1 MLVGLNVRHQIVE
14 YIEKTSPK
22 TKISKQTILSWL
34 EIHPGKYYAWKKR
47 IGIENHHNGQLPKS
61 HWILPQEYQAVVVDA
76 KQCYTGGYKRFAYE
90 MLDNDIV
97 ALSPSTVYRILKTEG
112 LLRSWEVSGG
122 SLKGT
127 GFGQPT
133 RIHQHWH
140 TDIKYVNFHSAFL
153 FLISVFDGYSRY
165 NLHHEI
171 CTQMEEYHVE
181 LTIQRALEKFPGN
194 SPRLISDNGS
204 QFISGDFRKFL
215 REVGLDH
222 VRTSVRYPQ
231 SNGKIERFHRTL
243 KDECLSKKSLI
254 NLNDA
259 RKQIAIY
266 IENYNTKR
274 LHSALNY
281 LTPEDY
287 LLGRVESRLNERNL
301 KLNQAVENRKNYAK
315 LHLN

>member
-1 MLVGLNVRHQIVE
+1 VD
-14 YIEKTSPK
+14 YIEKTSHRTELDK
-22 TKISKQTILSWL
+22 HTILSWL

-47 IGIENHHNGQLPKS
+47 IGIDNHHNGLLPKS
-61 HWILPQEYQAVVVDA
+61 HWILPEEYQAVVIYA

-90 MLDNDIV
+90 MLDNNIV
-97 ALSPSTVYRILKTEG
+97 ALSPSTVYRILKVEG

-127 GFGQPT
+127 GFDQPT

-153 FLISVFDGYSRY
+153 FLISVFDGFSRY
-165 NLHHEI
+165 NLHHEL

-194 SPRLISDNGS
+194 NPRIISDNGS

-215 REVGLDH
+215 REIGLYH

-254 NLNDA
+254 DLDDA
-259 RKQIAIY
+259 RKQVVNY

-287 LLGRVESRLNERNL
+287 LLGKVESRLNERNL

>member
-1 MLVGLNVRHQIVE
+1 MD
-14 YIEKTSPK
+14 YIEKTSLR
-22 TKISKQTILSWL
+22 TEIDKQTILSWL
-34 EIHPGKYYAWKKR
+34 GIHPGKYYAWKKR
-47 IGIENHHNGQLPKS
+47 IGIDNYHNGLLPKS
-61 HWILPQEYQAVVVDA
+61 HWILPEEYQTLLEYA
-76 KQCYTGGYKRFAYE
+76 KQCYAGGYRRFAYE

-97 ALSPSTVYRILKTEG
+97 ALSPSTVYRILKVEG

-127 GFGQPT
+127 GFDQPT

-153 FLISVFDGYSRY
+153 FLISVFDGFSRY
-165 NLHHEI
+165 NLHHEWSTAMVLHEL

-181 LTIQRALEKFPGN
+181 LTIQRALEKFPGYN
-194 SPRLISDNGS
+194 PRIISDNGS

-215 REVGLDH
+215 REIGLCH

-243 KDECLSKKSLI
+243 KNECLSKQSLI
-254 NLNDA
+254 DLNDA

-287 LLGRVESRLNERNL
+287 LLGRVELRLNERNL